1 MLTGFISLD
10 CGLPANEPSPYSE
23 SKTGLRFSSD
33 SKFIQTG
40 EIGRIQTNLENPL
53 KPYTTL
59 RYFPEGTRNCYN
71 LPVDKGRKYLIK
83 AWFRYGNYDGHDIK
97 PMFDLYIGP
106 NLWATVDMQNLDG
119 NSTSE
124 EILHV
129 PTSDS
134 LQICLVKNEGTTP
147 FISSLELRPL
157 GNNSY
162 ITQFGSLKLFRRRY
176 YTTSDDFIR

>member
-1 MLTGFISLD
+1 MEISLALLLVLVAISDIIHLVQAQSQPGFISLD

-83 AWFRYGNYDGHDIK
+83 AWFRYGNYDGHDILN
-97 PMFDLYIGP
+97 PCLICILDQIYGP
-106 NLWATVDMQNLDG
+106 LL
-119 NSTSE
+119 
-124 EILHV
+124 
-129 PTSDS
+129 
-134 LQICLVKNEGTTP
+134 ICKT
-147 FISSLELRPL
+147 
-157 GNNSY
+157 
-162 ITQFGSLKLFRRRY
+162 
-176 YTTSDDFIR
+176 